1 MVNDLRASAT
11 STSLTDSSQ
20 KQKGA
25 DKIGYDFTAD
35 STEHTLNT
43 VWEMLKPLQAQ
54 QRETHTQ
61 VAEIITYLNRAF
73 GRDSSLAASQGPK
86 GDKGD
91 TGAQGAQGIQGP
103 TGNTGPAGPTGPT
116 GPQGNTGAKGNTG
129 NTGPTGPQGPKGDTG
144 LTGPQGATGSAGAK
158 GDKGDNPF
166 TVTNIIDDWLP
177 WTAGTGTFGNFSRNG
192 DASENVREEDETPFG
207 GLDII
212 WKATNNG
219 TDSGPDGGF
228 NSGYKAIDSSK
239 RYRFSLFLKARS
251 DNGTKYF
258 GTNGGGT
265 ALLNMSGSSNGN
277 PYFFSGDL
285 AIENEWYLI
294 TGYVHQYDVGSSVP
308 FNGGIYRVATGEKV
322 QSTTS
327 YKWHQNTTSTRIR
340 AYQYYNTSP
349 SSDEVWMWQ
358 PRIDLCDGTEPS
370 VHELLRKGEKGDTG
384 ATGNTG
390 PTGPTGPTGAAG
402 ATGPQGV
409 KGDKGDTGNTGPAGP
424 TGSQGPQGIQGPA
437 GADGRDGNNH
447 LSSVSSISFN
457 GKGQL
462 SITIGSTTKV
472 FNADR

>member
-1 MVNDLRASAT
+1 M
-11 STSLTDSSQ
+11 
-20 KQKGA
+20 
-25 DKIGYDFTAD
+25 
-35 STEHTLNT
+35 
-43 VWEMLKPLQAQ
+43 
-54 QRETHTQ
+54 
-61 VAEIITYLNRAF
+61 
-73 GRDSSLAASQGPK
+73 
-86 GDKGD
+86 
-91 TGAQGAQGIQGP
+91 
-103 TGNTGPAGPTGPT
+103 
-116 GPQGNTGAKGNTG
+116 
-129 NTGPTGPQGPKGDTG
+129 
-144 LTGPQGATGSAGAK
+144 
-158 GDKGDNPF
+158 
-166 TVTNIIDDWLP
+166 
-177 WTAGTGTFGNFSRNG
+177 
-192 DASENVREEDETPFG
+192 REEDETPFG

-239 RYRFSLFLKARS
+239 RYRFSLFLKAGS

-265 ALLNMSGSSNGN
+265 AMLNMSGSSNGN

-384 ATGNTG
+384 ATG
-390 PTGPTGPTGAAG
+390 PTGPTGAAG

-409 KGDKGDTGNTGPAGP
+409 KGDKGDTGNTGPAGS
-424 TGSQGPQGIQGPA
+424 TGPQGPQGIQGPA

-447 LSSVSSISFN
+447 LSGVSSISFN
-457 GKGQL
+457 SKGQL

-472 FNADR
+472 FDADR